1 MKHAIRHALATSLA
15 ASLLLVS
22 EPGTGAGAQS
32 AARATVPDLS
42 GMWGRNSLDFEAP
55 ASGPGPVFNLAR
67 HADGSPDINTLVGDY
82 NNPILK
88 PATAEQLK
96 RKGEDSLHGIVFA
109 DPHNACWPDPVPFGL
124 YNFQIQILQQPNE
137 VILLYMEDHEVRHVR
152 MNAAHPAKIAPS
164 WTGDSVGSYEGDT
177 VGLKVGP
184 LAYVDQ
190 YGTPYSEN
198 LHVVERYRLIDA
210 NLARETM
217 ARHGKDHGRIGP
229 NFEGA
234 LIDENYPGKAL
245 QIEFTVEDSGVFTT
259 PWSARVTYR
268 RAANAWEE
276 RVCAENWH
284 EYFANR
290 DTTIPVA
297 TTPDF

>member
-1 MKHAIRHALATSLA
+1 MIRRPLSLFALVCGCSLVFPAIA
-15 ASLLLVS
+15 ANN
-22 EPGTGAGAQS
+22 PAQ
-32 AARATVPDLS
+32 VPELT

-67 HADGSPDINTLVGDY
+67 RPNGAPDINTLVGDY

-88 PATAEQLK
+88 PNAAEQLK

-109 DPHNACWPDPVPFGL
+109 DPHNACWPDPVPFVL

-137 VILLYMEDHEVRHVR
+137 VVILYMEDHEVRHVR
-152 MNAAHPAKIAPS
+152 MNARHPATVTPS
-164 WTGDSVGSYEGDT
+164 FTGDSVGHYEGDALVVDT

-190 YGTPYSEN
+190 YGTPYSED
-198 LHVVERYRLIDA
+198 LHVVERYRLIDGEA
-210 NLARETM
+210 ARTAM
-217 ARHGKDHGRIGP
+217 ARHEKEHGRIGP
-229 NFEGA
+229 AFEGA
-234 LIDENYPGKAL
+234 LIDDNYPGKAL
-245 QIEFTVEDSGVFTT
+245 QIEFTVEDQGVFRM
-259 PWSARVTYR
+259 PWSALVTYR
-268 RAANAWEE
+268 RPANAWEE

-290 DTTIPVA
+290 DTTIPVSLN
-297 TTPDF
+297 PDF